1 MNILLIGNG
10 FDLAHKLPTKYTDF
24 LDFIKVIYIK
34 KDSVMQ
40 IVDMAMAE
48 SYPNLNPLIR
58 RWFAEKNTTSES
70 RYDLQRMQELVSNN
84 IWVEY
89 FLDKVADDGDR
100 WVDFE
105 GEILEVIKSLDYM
118 KRIRGKKELN
128 HHDLKKYE
136 LEKKLIRIIE
146 NANLYSNISLEGK
159 RIKIDVNNL
168 NEQEYYN
175 NIIKY
180 LQGDLLRLIKCLEI
194 YLVYCMDSKSIEE
207 RTTDIAELSIDK
219 VVSFNYTDTFRLLYA
234 TNINSIEY
242 DFIHGKVGDKDKF
255 SFNIQ
260 DNNMVLGIDE
270 YLDDSRKNID
280 VDYIQFKKYFQRI
293 HKETGCK
300 YKMWIKEMQE
310 DDEKKYNEI
319 ISIQPKADKEMTRK
333 LCLRHNLYIFG
344 HSLDVTDK
352 DILKELI
359 LNENVITTIFYLNKQ
374 VYAQQIANLVKVI
387 GQDELIKR
395 VSGPNKTIIFKKQQ
409 DMIPIE

>member
-1 MNILLIGNG
+1 
-10 FDLAHKLPTKYTDF
+10 
-24 LDFIKVIYIK
+24 
-34 KDSVMQ
+34 
-40 IVDMAMAE
+40 
-48 SYPNLNPLIR
+48 
-58 RWFAEKNTTSES
+58 
-70 RYDLQRMQELVSNN
+70 
-84 IWVEY
+84 
-89 FLDKVADDGDR
+89 
-100 WVDFE
+100 
-105 GEILEVIKSLDYM
+105 
-118 KRIRGKKELN
+118 
-128 HHDLKKYE
+128 
-136 LEKKLIRIIE
+136 
-146 NANLYSNISLEGK
+146 
-159 RIKIDVNNL
+159 
-168 NEQEYYN
+168 
-175 NIIKY
+175 
-180 LQGDLLRLIKCLEI
+180 
-194 YLVYCMDSKSIEE
+194 MDSKSIEE